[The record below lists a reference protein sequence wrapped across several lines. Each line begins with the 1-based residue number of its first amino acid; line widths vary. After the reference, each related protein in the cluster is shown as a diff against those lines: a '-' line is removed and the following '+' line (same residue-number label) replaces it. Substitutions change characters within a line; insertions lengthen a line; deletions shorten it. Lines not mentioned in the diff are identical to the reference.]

1 MQVLDANRPIA
12 AATVCL
18 LVFGACIA
26 AFLPPLNETVLGSV
40 PFVVMVGLTL
50 ALSVILHLVFVGI
63 AARRLGRSVPGW
75 IAIAAVTF
83 PIGSIIGLVLYEWF
97 SDEADRNGSQRLT

>member
-18 LVFGACIA
+18 LVCGGCIA

-40 PFVVMVGLTL
+40 PLVVVIGLTL
-50 ALSVILHLVFVGI
+50 ALSIILHLVFVGI
-63 AARRLGRSVPGW
+63 AAHRLGRSVPGW
-75 IAIAAVTF
+75 VAIATVTF
-83 PIGSIIGLVLYEWF
+83 PIGSIVGLVLFEWF
-97 SDEADRNGSQRLT
+97 SDEADRSAPHGQT